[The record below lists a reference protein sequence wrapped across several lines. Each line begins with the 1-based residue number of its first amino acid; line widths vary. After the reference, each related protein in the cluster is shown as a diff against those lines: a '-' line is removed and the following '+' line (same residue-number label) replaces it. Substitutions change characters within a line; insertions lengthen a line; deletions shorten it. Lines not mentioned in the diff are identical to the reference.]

1 MRNFDQL
8 GYLALSAAER
18 AREFGFNIL
27 TFMILFNSFI
37 PIR

>member
-1 MRNFDQL
+1 MKDFNNL
-8 GYLALSAAER
+8 GYLGLQPSER